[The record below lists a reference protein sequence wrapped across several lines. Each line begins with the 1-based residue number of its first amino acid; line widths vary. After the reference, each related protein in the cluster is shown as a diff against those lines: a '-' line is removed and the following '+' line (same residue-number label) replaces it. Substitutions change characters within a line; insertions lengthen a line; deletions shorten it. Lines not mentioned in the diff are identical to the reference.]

1 MCVGGCSEMTVT
13 LLLQART
20 NSSRLPGKVLLPVEG
35 VPLVVL
41 AALRASNTGHH
52 VIVVTSREPSDDA
65 LCAVLEQWGVDYF
78 RGDLENTI
86 KRFVDALAAVPD
98 EKEVVR
104 LTGDNVVPDGA
115 FIDELL
121 EDFRERNLDYLCC
134 GGEASGLPYGVSA
147 EVTRVGYL
155 RDAHKQA
162 ETPFEREHVTPKI
175 IERFGRTLF
184 EHYSHLAMSQ
194 YRCTVDTLDEY
205 LRVCRLFAGLDKP
218 EQTSLALLLERLKQV
233 SPEVVTAKPANRM
246 VLGTAQFGL
255 TYGIANTNGQP
266 AQHQVNTLVQIA
278 IANGVQYI
286 DTARAYGE
294 SEQVLGKALSGG
306 WDSRATTITKLSPM
320 DDCPT
325 DASSNVVKAYIEQS
339 IYKSCHA
346 LRVKSLDV
354 LMLHRAQCLTVWQ
367 GAAWQALCNLKQQN
381 VVSKLGVSVQSP
393 EEALLALDFE
403 AVEFIQLPFNIL
415 DYRWD
420 EVIEKISQVRVHRPL
435 VIHARS
441 ALLQG
446 LLTTSKMDLWQRA
459 CCPNANEVIDW
470 LRCKAEIYTNGDIV
484 DLSLRYVCS
493 QHWVDGV
500 VIGVET
506 REQLID
512 NLVKVSSENWTD
524 DVVSTITAD
533 RPRVPAETLNPAEW
547 KQ

>member
-1 MCVGGCSEMTVT
+1 MTAT

-20 NSSRLPGKVLLPVEG
+20 SSSRLPGKVLLPVEG
-35 VPLVVL
+35 MPLVVL
-41 AALRASNTGHH
+41 AALRAGNTGHH
-52 VIVVTSREPSDDA
+52 VIVVTSCEPSDDA
-65 LCAVLEQWGVDYF
+65 LCAVLEQWDIDYF
-78 RGDLENTI
+78 RGDLENTL
-86 KRFVDALAAVPD
+86 KRFVDALESVPD
-98 EKEVVR
+98 EQEVVR

-121 EDFRERNLDYLCC
+121 EDFRERNLEYLCC
-134 GGEASGLPYGVSA
+134 VGEASGLPYGVSA
-147 EVTRVGYL
+147 EVTRARHL
-155 RDAHKQA
+155 RDAHRQA
-162 ETPFEREHVTPKI
+162 ETAFDREHVTPKV

-184 EHYSHLAMSQ
+184 EHYGHVAMSQ
-194 YRCTVDTLDEY
+194 YRCTVDTLDDY
-205 LRVCRLFAGLDKP
+205 LQLCRLFKGLDKP
-218 EQTSLALLLERLKQV
+218 EQVPLGLLLDRLKQV
-233 SPEVVTAKPANRM
+233 SPEVVAPKPANRM

-266 AQHQVNTLVQIA
+266 AQDQVNTLVQTA
-278 IANGVQYI
+278 IANGVQYL
-286 DTARAYGE
+286 DTARAYGD

-306 WDSRATTITKLSPM
+306 WDSRAAIITKMSPL
-320 DDCPT
+320 DDCPA
-325 DASSNVVKAYIEQS
+325 DASASVVRAYVEQS

-354 LMLHRAQCLTVWQ
+354 LMLHRAQHLTAWQ
-367 GAAWQALCNLKQQN
+367 GAAWESLCNLKQQK
-381 VVSKLGVSVQSP
+381 VISRLGVSVQSP
-393 EEALLALDFE
+393 EEALSALDFE

-420 EVIEKISQVRVHRPL
+420 TVIEKISQVRAYRPL

-446 LLTTSKMDLWQRA
+446 LLTTTRMDLWQRA
-459 CCPNANEVIDW
+459 CCPNAAEVIAW
-470 LRCKAEIYTNGDIV
+470 LRSKAEIYTNGNVV

-512 NLVKVSSENWTD
+512 NLVRVSSGNWTD
-524 DVVSTITAD
+524 GVVSTITED
-533 RPRVPAETLNPAEW
+533 RPRVPVETLNPAKW
-547 KQ
+547 KQQHD